1 MAFPSCSCLEV
12 PILQEL
18 KALGGESE
26 PRQLYHKLVPYFPQL
41 TYEDLKQKN
50 RDGSHRWKRLV
61 YRAGQNLVAKHELER
76 TADGKWRLTEKGRQ
90 RAQAEDF
97 PLQLLLP
104 LDTPRNIPS
113 HKEIKEK
120 LLEIGRLLGKHAEE
134 EYQKKYDVVW
144 KDSPSSP
151 RISHVFEVQCRGNIE
166 SALAKLK
173 HAHDT
178 QRSQLYLILA
188 DRKDSRKLGELLHP
202 YLAGSFHEISEAVTI
217 LTPSDVDCLHRA
229 LSSVKGVLEKLI
241 GKGTPAGF
249 L

>member
-1 MAFPSCSCLEV
+1 MAFPPCSSLEV

-26 PRQLYHKLVPYFPQL
+26 PRLLYHKLVPYFPQL

-50 RDGSHRWKRLV
+50 RNGTHRWKRLV
-61 YRAGQNLVAKHELER
+61 YRAGLNLVAKHELER
-76 TADGKWRLTEKGRQ
+76 TEEGKWRLTEKGRQ

-104 LDTPRNIPS
+104 LDVPRSTPS

-120 LLEIGRLLGKHAEE
+120 LVEIGRLLGKYAEE
-134 EYQKKYDVVW
+134 EYQRKYDVVW

-173 HAHDT
+173 HAHDV

-188 DRKDSRKLGELLHP
+188 ERKDSKKLSDLLYP
-202 YLAGSFHEISEAVTI
+202 YLTGSFHEISDAVTI
-217 LTPSDVDCLHRA
+217 LTPADVDNLYRA
-229 LSSVKGVLEKLI
+229 LNSVRGILERLVK
-241 GKGTPAGF
+241 AG
-249 L
+249 